1 MLPRMCEPNDPLM
14 ALGNA
19 MGNFIISDPMPFF
32 FSCIA
37 IWLQDH
43 DMHRGKPLY
52 LSQERYAAL
61 TYLVVGSPAFINGSI
76 SIIRNFRITCPPFDM
91 IGGISQP

>member
-19 MGNFIISDPMPFF
+19 MGNFIICDPMPFF

-61 TYLVVGSPAFINGSI
+61 TYLVASHSLDRTSEVLRQTTI
-76 SIIRNFRITCPPFDM
+76 SIYGSD
-91 IGGISQP
+91 